1 MQKKKEKMNWTK
13 SGMRAAWLILHFLPM
28 LFLAMPKM
36 TQAQVTTTT
45 VQGTVYRADGSA
57 AQGTLIVTWPA
68 FSTAVNQAVAAGSA
82 TATIGVDG
90 FVSLNLAPNQGAYPA
105 GTYYTAIYHLNDGTV
120 SKEYWVVPAAAT
132 AAISSIRAQLAPA
145 TVAVQSVSK
154 DYVDTSISA
163 ITGQYLPLA
172 GGTMTGALQLSGDP
186 ASTNQAAT
194 KHYIDQLAASE
205 LPLAGGTMSGTLNA
219 PNTIAKLPRVDV
231 RHPDF
236 AVGCPNAADPTG
248 QQDSTCAIQAAV
260 AFALSSTANGQ
271 FPSVYFAEGTY
282 KTSSALRLPCQI
294 DYIGDGPSATT
305 IRQTNNAANVIT
317 IYSNGV
323 GLLDSYLCAG
333 SLQNMQL
340 TTTGS
345 HLHSATLLEIDSSA
359 GFKLNRLR
367 LFNSGGRGLQ
377 INGSSERI
385 ESNDLQIDSVRWP
398 LILTADTNEDHFFK
412 TTIDAPG
419 QTNDGFCWG
428 NNCPNGVYPGSTWT
442 VVQKLISASANGSL
456 ATFVIQ
462 GGSDTNSTNGVSPL
476 GVGHWFQIAGIPD
489 VTALNGYWQIASVTN
504 NSPTGGEYTITAN
517 IAATGTATVSAAAF
531 VPAIVPENH
540 SAVWMEGVDVGFY
553 GGTIKPLINEGGF
566 QVWGAEANLI
576 SNFYLEGFP
585 LNGQPR
591 LNAGIT
597 LGGMAP
603 QGALG
608 GSLAANAMSVPVNSF
623 WFPDYY
629 SDPADA
635 QNAVCTSYTIIV
647 PQDFQWGST
656 APSAYVTGVQQGQYE
671 VDCIKGFADDGNL
684 YFGIR
689 NLSGIGHYST
699 TAPAGTVW
707 PAGSILEQITGAA
720 AYGNGLEVN
729 NTHINSDVPPQAMP
743 GSNWAA
749 NCNDITT
756 MVCADVIAGIIPDG
770 IAFVQPGAAAG
781 PTGSGVAV
789 TFLNDSFYS
798 GGPEIGGQGYVKV
811 HTSAFVTVIGAGTAA
826 SSLGET
832 SEVNSGQIVSGQTL
846 PLVMAMQ
853 YPTGSN
859 ALLSYTN
866 LAGGIYVNT
875 ANGHYYEGIVSGFG
889 PSATNLGSNPNT
901 NVVMGHQFN
910 GSSCWYDV
918 SPSSSSTHAQNRYC
932 MKGAYSS
939 GSNVGWEYDVWNGSA
954 WVNAFNIAGQS
965 NATANLSVSGATEV
979 QGSLS
984 ASTINGEI
992 TVDGTTYASLN
1003 AAWAAAVTQANTT
1016 GKNQTIRLGPGTF
1029 SVTSTLNEPTNGACV
1044 NLLGSGGTTVNTG
1057 SNATT
1062 TLNVTASLGGD
1073 VFFLGNTNQAQG
1085 CTFRDFVILGATNAT
1100 HGFEMQ
1106 WFRGLLIDNV
1116 TVNDTTSDGI
1126 LLGEESTTAGHQAN
1140 FLLRNITVSYNPSFF
1155 TPATRGAYGVHI
1167 QKTAIDSHLDDIV
1180 VRNALTAAVYN
1191 EGTGNTG
1198 YLIHGFGFPYTCTT
1212 APCANNTSTSTAAN
1226 ASYATSYVIY
1236 DVGGGGN
1243 VWTDTYA
1250 DSPAVAGFYIGS
1262 DGVSIHG
1269 GHIQWPELTSFPA
1282 ANLAYV
1288 AAGVTNNMLI
1298 ADVDCLSMNTNVNW
1312 ITYAST
1318 SGIPPTFSTVHHL
1331 TGCGNY
1337 VQALEP
1343 AQVTGFSSG
1352 GANIND
1358 PSGAVPR
1365 VWSTPIAA
1373 ASSYPAYAAQLYAG
1387 YQGDLLQGHFSGV
1400 NPFFNITYQGTI
1412 KSNGGIALSTVVNT
1426 ASTLTLTNA
1435 NKNVIAN
1442 ANSGAQTITLP
1453 SCFTPWPDKATPAGL
1468 ELTIVKS
1475 DTTTNAITLQTVSGQ
1490 SINYAG
1496 ALAQTL
1502 AISAAGK
1509 RTLVCG
1515 PDDIWYAY

>member
-1 MQKKKEKMNWTK
+1 MQTNKEKMNWTK
-13 SGMRAAWLILHFLPM
+13 SGIRAAWLILHFLPM

-45 VQGTVYRADGSA
+45 VQGTVYRADGRA

-68 FSTAVNQAVAAGSA
+68 FSTATNQAVAAGSA

-90 FVSLNLAPNQGAYPA
+90 FVSLNLAPNQGAFPE

-120 SKEYWVVPAAAT
+120 SREYWVVPAAAT
-132 AAISSIRAQLAPA
+132 AAIASIRAQLAPA

-154 DYVDTSISA
+154 DFVDTSISA
-163 ITGQYLPLA
+163 ITDQFLPLA

-186 ASTNQAAT
+186 VSTNQAAT

-260 AFALSSTANGQ
+260 AFALSSTANRQ
-271 FPSVYFAEGTY
+271 FPPVYFAEGTY
-282 KTSSALRLPCQI
+282 KISSALRLPCQLH
-294 DYIGDGPSATT
+294 YAGDGPGATT
-305 IRQTNNAANVIT
+305 IRQTNNAANVVT
-317 IYSNGV
+317 VFSNGV
-323 GLLDSYLCAG
+323 GLLDSFLCAG
-333 SLQNMQL
+333 SLENMQL

-345 HLHSATLLEIDSSA
+345 HLHSANLLEVDSAS

-377 INGSSERI
+377 LNGSSERI
-385 ESNDLQIDSVRWP
+385 ESNDLQIDDIRWP

-412 TTIDAPG
+412 TNVDSPG
-419 QTNDGFCWG
+419 QTNDNFCWG
-428 NNCPNGVYPGSTWT
+428 NNCPNGVFPGSNWT
-442 VVQKLISASANGSL
+442 VAQKLISASANGSL

-476 GVGHWFQIAGIPD
+476 GAGHWFQITGIPD
-489 VTALNGYWQIASVTN
+489 VTALNGFWQVASVTN
-504 NSPTGGEYTITAN
+504 NAPAGNEYTLTAS
-517 IAATGTATVSAAAF
+517 ISATGTASVSGAAF
-531 VPAIVPENH
+531 LPAIVAENH
-540 SAVWMEGVDVGFY
+540 SAVWIEGVDVGFY
-553 GGTIKPLINEGGF
+553 GGSIKALTNEGGF

-585 LNGQPR
+585 INGQPHM
-591 LNAGIT
+591 NAGVT
-597 LGGMAP
+597 LGGVSP
-603 QGALG
+603 QTTLGA
-608 GSLAANAMSVPVNSF
+608 SLAANAMSVAANGM
-623 WFPDYY
+623 WFPDHYN
-629 SDPADA
+629 DPADA
-635 QNAVCTSYTIIV
+635 QNALCTSFIIIV

-656 APSAYVTGVQQGQYE
+656 TPSTHVTGVQQGQYE

-684 YFGIR
+684 YLASR

-707 PAGSILEQITGAA
+707 PAGSIVEQITNSAA
-720 AYGNGLEVN
+720 FGNGVEVN
-729 NTHINSDVPPQAMP
+729 NTHFNAIDAPVA
-743 GSNWAA
+743 GATWAV
-749 NCNDITT
+749 NCNDTNA
-756 MVCADVIAGIIPDG
+756 MVCADIIAGLIPDG
-770 IAFVQPGAAAG
+770 IAVVPPGAPAG
-781 PTGSGVAV
+781 PLGSGVEA
-789 TFLNDSFYS
+789 TFLNDSFFT
-798 GGPEIGGQGYVKV
+798 GGSELAGEGYIKV
-811 HTSAFVTVIGAGTAA
+811 HSAANLTVIGAGRTA
-826 SSLGET
+826 STLGET
-832 SEVNSGQIVSGQTL
+832 NEVSSGQIISGQTA
-846 PLVMAMQ
+846 PLVMAVQ
-853 YPTGSN
+853 YPNGSN
-859 ALLSYTN
+859 AELSY
-866 LAGGIYVNT
+866 
-875 ANGHYYEGIVSGFG
+875 ANPTSGTFVSTSNGSFYEGLVNGFG

-939 GSNVGWEYDVWNGSA
+939 GTNVGWEYDVWNGSA
-954 WVNAFNIAGQS
+954 WTNAFNIAGQS

-1003 AAWAAAVTQANTT
+1003 AAWTAAVAQANTT
-1016 GKNQTIRLGPGTF
+1016 GKNQAIRLGPGTF
-1029 SVTSTLNEPTNGACV
+1029 NVTSTLNEPTNGACV

-1085 CTFRDFVILGATNAT
+1085 CTFRDFVILGATKAT

-1126 LLGEESTTAGHQAN
+1126 LLGEESTLAGHQAN

-1180 VRNALTAAVYN
+1180 VRNALTAAVFN

-1212 APCANNTSTSTAAN
+1212 APCANNATTSTAAN
-1226 ASYATSYVIY
+1226 ASYATSYVID

-1250 DSPAVAGFYIGS
+1250 DSPAVAGFYIGAN
-1262 DGVSIHG
+1262 GVSIHG

-1282 ANLAYV
+1282 ANLAFV

-1312 ITYAST
+1312 ITYASP
-1318 SGIPPTFSTVHHL
+1318 SGVPPTFATVHHL
-1331 TGCGNY
+1331 TGCGNF

-1352 GANIND
+1352 GSNIDD

-1365 VWSTPIAA
+1365 VWSTPIGA
-1373 ASSYPAYAAQLYAG
+1373 ASSFPAYAAQMFSG
-1387 YQGDLLQGHFSGV
+1387 YEGDLLQGHFSGIT
-1400 NPFFNITYQGTI
+1400 PFFNITYQGTI
-1412 KSNGGIALSTVVNT
+1412 KSSGGLALSTVVNT

-1442 ANSGAQTITLP
+1442 ADSGTQTLTLP
-1453 SCFTPWPDKATPAGL
+1453 SCFTPWPDKAIPAGL
-1468 ELTIVKS
+1468 ELTIIKS
-1475 DTTTNAITLQTVSGQ
+1475 DTTTNAVTLQTVSGQ
-1490 SINYAG
+1490 SINFAG
-1496 ALAQTL
+1496 AMAQTL